1 MHDGVDMS
9 FERLLSGFELGDEPV
24 DEVDEELR
32 TLGYLLAE
40 LSVVNHH
47 KRVFNKQRTLVHL
60 CGPCSVLI
68 SVLHRGNLL
77 TRFLLALVF
86 ILTYRY

>member
-9 FERLLSGFELGDEPV
+9 FECLLSGFELRDEPV

-32 TLGYLLAE
+32 ALGYLLPE
-40 LSVVNHH
+40 LSVVHHH
-47 KRVFNKQRTLVHL
+47 KRVFNKQRALVHL
-60 CGPCSVLI
+60 GSPCSVLI
-68 SVLHRGNLL
+68 GILHRGNLL

-86 ILTYRY
+86 ILT